1 MSQRYL
7 VNFSTNELPQEF
19 TEYLVIGTG
28 IAGLYSALKASRT
41 GEVTILTKKKLE
53 DSNTEYAQGGIA
65 AAIDQDDSPLFHYED
80 TINAGAG
87 LCDPDAV
94 EVLVNEGPERV
105 KELVEMG
112 TNFDKIGDVLALTRE
127 GAHSHRRILHAKGDA
142 TGEEIRRALA
152 RQIKQEDKVKVYE
165 NSFVIDLLTDEG
177 TCKGVLAIDE
187 NGNKK
192 VFWAKVIILAS
203 GGIGQLYKNTT
214 NPDVATGDGIAM
226 AYRAGAKVM
235 DLEFVQFHP
244 TALNLPGVPRFL
256 ISEAVRGEGALLKNG
271 AGERFM
277 PRYHELSEL
286 APRDVVARA
295 IVNEFTVA
303 GDEKVYLDLSPL
315 GEERA
320 KKRFPNI
327 TRTCAYYGVD
337 VADNMIPV
345 SPAAHYLMGGVK
357 TNLWGETNIKGLY
370 ACGEVSCLGVHG
382 ANRLASNSL
391 LDGLVFGE
399 RIVESCQTYLKSDV
413 AVEGTL
419 IKYEQKSNS
428 QVNTQVEDKLKEKL
442 KDLMWTKVGIIR
454 RKEELQEAIEE
465 INELRQKVSV
475 SNNEDVSGLE
485 LTNQLLV
492 SYLIAKA
499 ALIRTESRGGHYRAD
514 YPAANDEVWQKHIIL
529 QL

>member
-19 TEYLVIGTG
+19 TEYLIIGTG
-28 IAGLYSALKASRT
+28 IAGLYTALKATRT
-41 GEVTILTKKKLE
+41 GKVTILTKKKLE

-65 AAIDQDDSPLFHYED
+65 AAIDQADSPLFHYED
-80 TINAGAG
+80 TIKAGAG
-87 LCDPDAV
+87 LCDPTAV
-94 EVLVNEGPERV
+94 EILVNEGPNRV
-105 KELVEMG
+105 KELVELG
-112 TNFDKIGDVLALTRE
+112 TNFDKIGNVLALTRE

-152 RQIKQEDKVKVYE
+152 RQIKQENKVEVFE
-165 NSFVIDLLTDEG
+165 NTFVIDLLTDNG

-187 NGNKK
+187 KGNKK
-192 VFWAKVIILAS
+192 VFWAKVVILAS

-244 TALNLPGVPRFL
+244 TALNLPGIPRFL
-256 ISEAVRGEGALLKNG
+256 ISEAVRGEGALLRNG

-277 PRYHELSEL
+277 PRYHQLSEL
-286 APRDVVARA
+286 APRDIVARA
-295 IVNEFTVA
+295 IVNELKVA

-315 GEERA
+315 GEEKA
-320 KKRFPNI
+320 KQRFPNI
-327 TRTCAYYGVD
+327 TRTCAHYGID
-337 VADNMIPV
+337 VANNMIPV

-399 RIVESCQTYLKSDV
+399 RIVESCQDYLHSGV
-413 AVEGTL
+413 AVEGII
-419 IKYEQKSNS
+419 IKHEQKYNS
-428 QVNTQVEDKLKEKL
+428 QSNTQIEADLQKSLKE
-442 KDLMWTKVGIIR
+442 LMWTKVGIIR
-454 RKEELQEAIEE
+454 NEEELKEAIDE
-465 INELRQKVSV
+465 ISEMRKRVPQ
-475 SNNEDVSGLE
+475 SNGDTSELE

-492 SYLIAKA
+492 CYLIAKA
-499 ALIRTESRGGHYRAD
+499 ALTRTESRGGHYRAD
-514 YPAANDEVWQKHIIL
+514 YPAVNDELWKKHIIL